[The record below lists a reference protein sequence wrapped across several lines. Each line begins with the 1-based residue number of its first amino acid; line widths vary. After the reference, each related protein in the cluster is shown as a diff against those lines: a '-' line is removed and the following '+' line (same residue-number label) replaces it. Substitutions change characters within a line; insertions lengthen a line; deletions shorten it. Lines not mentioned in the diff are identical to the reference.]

1 MDRLQRLH
9 IIDSLLHRGSPSLS
23 RLQEALEVSR
33 ATVVRDIAYIRDV
46 QRKPIAYDRERGGY
60 CWAAPQPG
68 VKQIELPE
76 MWFSDQEIYALLTM
90 QHLIANLD
98 PSGILKRHI
107 EPLMERLNKL
117 LGAAH
122 NEADEVRR
130 RVLIAGLGKRSIKQK
145 HFELIGHALLK
156 RRRLQMQ
163 YQGRGSGVISEREVS
178 PQRLVHYRENWY
190 LEAWCHLR
198 SELRTFSL
206 DAIEQVEMLA
216 QPAHEITIK
225 QLNQKFG
232 LGYGVFSG
240 SKLQWATLRF
250 TAERARW
257 VAKEFWHLKQK
268 GKFERSGC
276 YVLKVPY
283 ADHRE
288 LMMDI
293 LKHGAH
299 CEVVGPASLRNYV
312 KVELSL
318 LLKKY

>member
-9 IIDSLLHRGSPSLS
+9 IIDSLLQRGCPSLS
-23 RLQEALEVSR
+23 RLQQALEVSR

-46 QRKPIAYDRERGGY
+46 QRKPIAFDRDRGGY
-60 CWAAPQPG
+60 YWAVAQPG
-68 VKQIELPE
+68 VRQIELPE
-76 MWFSDQEIYALLTM
+76 LWFSDQEIYALLTM

-98 PSGILKRHI
+98 PSGILKQHI

-130 RVLIAGLGKRSIKQK
+130 RVLIEGLGKRSIKQK

-156 RRRLQMQ
+156 RKRLQMQ
-163 YQGRGSGVISEREVS
+163 YQGRGSGAMSEREVS

-190 LEAWCHLR
+190 LEAWCHMR
-198 SELRTFSL
+198 SELRKFSL

-216 QPAHEITIK
+216 QPAHEISFK

-240 SKLQWATLRF
+240 NKLQWATLRF
-250 TAERARW
+250 TPERARW
-257 VAKEFWHLKQK
+257 VASEFWHPKQK
-268 GKFERSGC
+268 GKFERSGS
-276 YVLKVPY
+276 YLLKVPY

-312 KVELSL
+312 KAELSQ